1 MNSDLDILREL
12 IKDEALVTTKEGWN
26 GKNFLELKERGGR
39 NTSEYKIK
47 IRNIPED
54 TIAIKSDMFPPPRNV
69 FRGNRGECK
78 RADFVIIARDGERN
92 WIIYIEMKRGRH
104 GQVEHIRQQLQGS
117 RCFVDYCRIVA
128 RTFWGKPGFLK
139 KGDYQQ
145 RYISVKNIG
154 MNIRPSRKT
163 RKPALHD
170 CPENML
176 KISAP
181 RSKGIW
187 FKELVGAAN

>member
-12 IKDEALVTTKEGWN
+12 IKDEALVTVKKDRY
-26 GKNFLELKERGGR
+26 GKNFLELKEPGVG
-39 NTSEYKIK
+39 NTSEYKIE

-54 TIAIKSDMFPPPRNV
+54 TIAIKSDMFPPPSNV
-69 FRGNRGECK
+69 FRGDRGERK
-78 RADFVIIARDGERN
+78 RADFVVIARDGKRN
-92 WIIYIEMKRGRH
+92 WIIYIEMKCGKH
-104 GQVEHIRQQLQGS
+104 GQERCIRQQLQGS

-128 RTFWGKPGFLK
+128 RTFWEKPGFLK

-145 RYISVKNIG
+145 RYVSVKNIG
-154 MNIRPSRKT
+154 VNKKSSRMT
-163 RKPALHD
+163 RKPSLHD

-181 RSKGIW
+181 PSKGIW
-187 FKELVGAAN
+187 FKNLVGAAN